1 MAPHQNVVI
10 LRVLIAW
17 NQMHMEVEYCL
28 SCNFV
33 IILKNIKSITAQNL
47 CHMSCKLLGKLH
59 GFSCNFLIDIIDIC
73 IVLFRK
79 NQRVSF

>member
-1 MAPHQNVVI
+1 MAEEKLFIEASEEDVPSI
-10 LRVLIAW
+10 IA
-17 NQMHMEVEYCL
+17 YCL